1 MQSGKKAEAHILLP
15 AKITKGERNFLRI
28 KELQQEGH
36 TKREIVRQTGI
47 AYDTINKYWEQ
58 TEYKF
63 PQRKKYSGIEEY
75 DTYLRTR
82 FMMNTFRVRLFSLK
96 K

>member
-36 TKREIVRQTGI
+36 TKRESTPNENSI
-47 AYDTINKYWEQ
+47 
-58 TEYKF
+58 
-63 PQRKKYSGIEEY
+63 
-75 DTYLRTR
+75 
-82 FMMNTFRVRLFSLK
+82 
-96 K
+96 